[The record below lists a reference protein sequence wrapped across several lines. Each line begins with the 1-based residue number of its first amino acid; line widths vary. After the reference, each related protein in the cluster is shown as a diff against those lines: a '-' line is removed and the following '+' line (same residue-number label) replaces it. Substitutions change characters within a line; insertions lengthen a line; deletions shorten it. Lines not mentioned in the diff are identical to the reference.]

1 MPQLR
6 GFVVHALCL
15 LLAGA
20 LVSLPV
26 SVRAAPQTEIAVA
39 KLVQLGVSP
48 DEAQARVAA
57 LDDAELAALA
67 TDPASQPAG
76 GDSDSADVAVAFLVI
91 TGVVFIVLIITDAT
105 GVTDIFP
112 WVKKPG
118 ERHK

>member
-1 MPQLR
+1 MR
-6 GFVVHALCL
+6 GTRGIAVNTLCL

-26 SVRAAPQTEIAVA
+26 TVRAAPQAESASA
-39 KLVQLGVSP
+39 SLEKLGVSP
-48 DEAQARVAA
+48 AEAQARVAA

-67 TDPASQPAG
+67 TDLDKQPAG
-76 GDSDSADVAVAFLVI
+76 GNDAEEVAVTFLI
-91 TGVVFIVLIITDAT
+91 LTAVVFITLIITDAT

-118 ERHK
+118 QRRK

>member
-1 MPQLR
+1 MN
-6 GFVVHALCL
+6 ALCL

-26 SVRAAPQTEIAVA
+26 SVRAAPPSEAAVV
-39 KLVQLGVSP
+39 KLVELGISP
-48 DEAQARVAA
+48 AEARARVAA
-57 LDDAELAALA
+57 LDDTELAALA
-67 TDPASQPAG
+67 TDPETQPAG

-118 ERHK
+118 ERR

>member
-1 MPQLR
+1 MRIAR
-6 GFVVHALCL
+6 GMVVNTLCL

-26 SVRAAPQTEIAVA
+26 AVRAAPQAETAVVE
-39 KLVQLGVSP
+39 LERLGVSSA
-48 DEAQARVAA
+48 EAQARVAA
-57 LDDAELAALA
+57 LDDAELAVLA
-67 TDPASQPAG
+67 TDLDGQPAG
-76 GDSDSADVAVAFLVI
+76 GDNDSADVAVAFLVI

-118 ERHK
+118 EKR

>member
-1 MPQLR
+1 MRIAR
-6 GFVVHALCL
+6 GIAVNALCL

-26 SVRAAPQTEIAVA
+26 DVQAAPPQDAAVA
-39 KLVQLGVSP
+39 KLVELGVSP
-48 DEAQARVAA
+48 DEAQARIAA

-67 TDPASQPAG
+67 ADPAALPAG

-118 ERHK
+118 ER